1 VHGRACLQADDNSSS
16 RSSNSTADKVSH
28 CAVVRS
34 GRVGG
39 RHTFAEQGENLE
51 RELDALV
58 PDPVNEV
65 RPVGDIVA

>member
-1 VHGRACLQADDNSSS
+1 MLACRPTATLVALLQIQRPT
-16 RSSNSTADKVSH
+16 RSAHSF
-28 CAVVRS
+28 VVRS

-39 RHTFAEQGENLE
+39 RHTFAEQDENLE